1 MTKPCRQKLIGYC
14 LGHRSFKIEMADIKT
29 EIVFNVDTIILK
41 GEIDVCNNC
50 KTKSRKNNYLKVSL
64 HLFC

>member
-29 EIVFNVDTIILK
+29 EIVFNVDKIILK
-41 GEIDVCNNC
+41 GEIDV
-50 KTKSRKNNYLKVSL
+50 
-64 HLFC
+64 